1 MISLKNQAIYT
12 ALKGDWEKAITL
24 NKTLVKDNPNDID
37 ALNRLAF
44 AFSILGKA
52 KDAKNIYKKVLEIDA
67 LNPLALRNL
76 KKILDDKGP
85 KNSIKKD
92 SISINVSNAFIE
104 EPGKTKVVEVINIA
118 QPEIISRLRTGQS
131 LSFSVKRFR
140 IFLLAKPKQYVG
152 MLPDNIG
159 KRLIEFIKAGNLYE
173 AFVKSVS
180 NYHLIVFI
188 KETKRASRLKD
199 QPSFILGAEK
209 TLEFNKKIK
218 SRQKSRT
225 EKEEKDYDEEDDE
238 S

>member
-140 IFLLAKPKQYVG
+140 IFLLTKPKQYVG

-218 SRQKSRT
+218 SRQKGRT

>member
-1 MISLKNQAIYT
+1 MTSLKNQAIYT
-12 ALKGDWEKAITL
+12 ALNGDWEKAITL

-44 AFSILGKA
+44 AFSILGKT
-52 KDAKNIYKKVLEIDA
+52 KDAKITYKRVLGIDA

-76 KKILDDKGP
+76 KKISGDKESKG
-85 KNSIKKD
+85 SIKKD
-92 SISINVSNAFIE
+92 STSINVNNAFLE

-118 QPEIISRLRTGQS
+118 QPAIINKLRTGQS
-131 LSFSVKRFR
+131 LSLSVKRFK
-140 IFLLAKPKQYVG
+140 IFLLAGSKQYVG

-159 KRLIEFIKAGNLYE
+159 TRLIKFIKAGNLYE
-173 AFVKSVS
+173 AFVKSAS

-199 QPSFILGAEK
+199 QPSFVLGAEK

-218 SRQKSRT
+218 SRQKDRT

>member
-1 MISLKNQAIYT
+1 MTSLKNQAIYT
-12 ALKGDWEKAITL
+12 ALNGDWEKAITL

-44 AFSILGKA
+44 AFSILGKT
-52 KDAKNIYKKVLEIDA
+52 KDAKIIYKKVLGIDA

-76 KKILDDKGP
+76 KKISGDKES

-92 SISINVSNAFIE
+92 STSINVSNAFLE

-118 QPEIISRLRTGQS
+118 QPAIISRLRTGQS
-131 LSFSVKRFR
+131 LSLSVKRFK
-140 IFLLAKPKQYVG
+140 IFLLAGSKQYVG

-159 KRLIEFIKAGNLYE
+159 TRLIKFIKAGNLYE
-173 AFVKSVS
+173 AFVKSAS

-188 KETKRASRLKD
+188 KETKRSSHLKD
-199 QPSFILGAEK
+199 QPSFISGAEK
-209 TLEFNKKIK
+209 TLEFNKRVK
-218 SRQKSRT
+218 SRQKDRT